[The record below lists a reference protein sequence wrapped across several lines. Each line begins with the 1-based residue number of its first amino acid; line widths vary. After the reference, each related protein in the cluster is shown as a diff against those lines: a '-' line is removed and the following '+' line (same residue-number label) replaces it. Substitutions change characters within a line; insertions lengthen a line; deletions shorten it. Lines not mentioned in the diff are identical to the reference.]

1 MYCYFYDNMVKK
13 VTIINALDP
22 FLSRPNQE
30 LHLAEISRIIKEP
43 HPTARQWL
51 NDLQRKGVLL
61 RGYKGR
67 LTLYKLDLNN
77 HSIVSHMVIA
87 EKDRLIRN
95 CEKSLLLKEL
105 TNNLIPILDEHT
117 LCLIFG
123 SASEDLEKAGDIDIL
138 IVGKVDESKIKHISS
153 RLNKELHM
161 INVSSLSKISK
172 TLKEEIIKKHLL
184 IQGSESIL
192 RWMLW

>member
-1 MYCYFYDNMVKK
+1 MVKK

-161 INVSSLSKISK
+161 INVSILSKISK